1 MSGGEKMKDFNLIHY
16 SLGIASNRDPYGIMA
31 ENLAVH
37 AISKKKGEAGVEKK
51 IDVGE
56 HVKKQPIL
64 KSVMEQ
70 KSVLWLNPGYVVQPD
85 FPVHGLNTQIIE
97 DAQNRLKN
105 FLPLLRGLFSEIEG
119 NLQSPLTEIPQMKK
133 ELEKEYS
140 VNIGGPLLLKR
151 DDQLPVA
158 GSIKARGG
166 FHEVLAFAEHLALEH
181 GLLKNSHD
189 DYLKLLSDKAKQ
201 LFNQFTIA
209 VGSTGNLGLSIGM
222 IGSALGFQVAV
233 HMSADA
239 KEWKKNLLRQ
249 HGVKVVEHASD
260 YTLAVEAARKESEAD
275 KQSYFVDDENS
286 QLLFAG
292 YAAAANELKT
302 QLDEKGIEI
311 HSGQPL
317 FVYLPC
323 GVGGG
328 PGGITFGLK
337 SVFGADVHCFFAE
350 PSSSPAMLVG
360 MATKLHNH
368 VSVQDFGLDNKTEAD
383 GLAVGT
389 PSAFVGKIMEQLLS
403 GIYTISD
410 DELFRLLYILSS
422 SENIFLEPSALAGMK
437 GPVMASRA
445 STETFPDTNQ
455 AVHVVWATGGSLV
468 PHEMRESFL
477 QRGAALIK

>member
-1 MSGGEKMKDFNLIHY
+1 MESKLDAKIHEY
-16 SLGIASNRDPYGIMA
+16 MI
-31 ENLAVH
+31 
-37 AISKKKGEAGVEKK
+37 
-51 IDVGE
+51 
-56 HVKKQPIL
+56 KQPFLQSIIKKEPL
-64 KSVMEQ
+64 
-70 KSVLWLNPGYVVQPD
+70 LWVNPDYSFNPK
-85 FPVHGLNTQIIE
+85 FPVNGTGTSTIREAEKRFQ
-97 DAQNRLKN
+97 A
-105 FLPLLRGLFSEIEG
+105 FMPLLAKLFPEIEG
-119 NLQSPLTEIPQMKK
+119 NLESPLNEIREMKK
-133 ELEKEYS
+133 VLEKEYS
-140 VNIGGPLLLKR
+140 IDIGGRLLLKR
-151 DDQLPVA
+151 DDALPVA

-166 FHEVLAFAEHLALEH
+166 FHEVLALAESLAFEH
-181 GLLKNSHD
+181 GLLKSKQD
-189 DYLKLLSDKAKQ
+189 DYLVVLSDRAKQ
-201 LFNQFTIA
+201 IFGQYTIA

-239 KEWKKNLLRQ
+239 KEWKKNLLRK
-249 HGVKVVEHASD
+249 HVVKVVEHASD

-292 YAAAANELKT
+292 YAAVAYELKK
-302 QLDEKGIEI
+302 QLDEKGIQITPER
-311 HSGQPL
+311 PL
-317 FVYLPC
+317 YVYLPC

-350 PSSSPAMLVG
+350 PTSSPAMLVG

-389 PSAFVGKIMEQLLS
+389 PSAFVGKIMEDLLC

-410 DELFRLLYILSS
+410 DELFRLLYSLST

-437 GPVMASRA
+437 GPFMASRA
-445 STETFPDTNQ
+445 STERFPNTNQ

-468 PHEMRESFL
+468 PQEMRESFL
-477 QRGAALIK
+477 RRGAPMAN